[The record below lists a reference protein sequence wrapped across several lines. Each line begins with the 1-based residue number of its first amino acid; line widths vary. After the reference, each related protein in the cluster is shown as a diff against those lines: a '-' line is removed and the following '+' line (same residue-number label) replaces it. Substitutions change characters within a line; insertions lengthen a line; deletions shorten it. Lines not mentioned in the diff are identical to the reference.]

1 MSFKTVVRPPFA
13 DVTASNQRWS
23 DAEFE
28 ERRRRVLARW
38 PTGEAIADLDAAVE
52 YARAQPRHRNHSLR
66 VRDAKAAGTPLFQ
79 VGIGHTTVPEQLEHM
94 QRAVEEG
101 VDLIL
106 TLTDTYT
113 RKSAYDK
120 AQAAVDRAMAS
131 TERLKLLNGFP
142 IVCYGVD
149 ATRELFEQIDVPK
162 HVSGNVDEEAMLSS
176 EIAFASG
183 ATCDFTHTLH
193 DLVQHSRDYPLEQRI
208 VNDQYVARL
217 AGHYTAHGVPIELLT
232 LANFQGMIPPG
243 LGMTLGILSMLR
255 AAGQGAKYFSM
266 HRCIEGCL
274 VQDVAAFDVYMRLA
288 DEYAHRFGHDDLQLV
303 SHSWPWMGAWPA
315 DESENAA
322 LISWCTSI
330 SLMAG
335 CDWIY
340 LKSIHEG
347 SGIPN
352 IDSNLASIHIA
363 RELRRIIPPQAVLGG
378 DEVQEEAAML
388 EAEVRGLLEAAL
400 EVGDGD
406 PCRGEIEA
414 VKRGFID
421 IPISA
426 WNGVAD
432 QVVAARDARGAMRYL
447 NPGSLPL
454 PAEVRKYHAA
464 KMEERKHGESISN
477 EIELVILD
485 VRQYMSDGVKS
496 PSAV

>member
-1 MSFKTVVRPPFA
+1 MNFKTSFHPPFA
-13 DVTASNQRWS
+13 DVRAVNKRWS
-23 DAEFE
+23 DDEFAA
-28 ERRRRVLARW
+28 RRARVLARW

-66 VRDAKAAGTPLFQ
+66 VRDAKAVGTPLFQ
-79 VGIGHTTVPEQLEHM
+79 VGIGHTTIEEQREHM

-106 TLTDTYT
+106 NLTDTYT

-120 AQAAVDRAMAS
+120 AQAAVDRASAS
-131 TERLKLLNGFP
+131 SERLRLLNGFP

-149 ATRELFEQIDVPK
+149 AARELWEQIDVPK
-162 HVSGNVDEEAMLSS
+162 HISGNVDEEAMLSS

-208 VNDQYVARL
+208 VNDQYVAHL
-217 AGHYTAHGVPIELLT
+217 AGYYTAHGVPIELLT
-232 LANFQGMIPPG
+232 LANYQGMIPPG
-243 LGMTLGILSMLR
+243 LGMTVGILSMLR
-255 AAGQGAKYFSM
+255 AAQQGAKYFSM

-288 DEYAHRFGHDDLQLV
+288 DEYAHRFGYHDLHLV
-303 SHSWPWMGAWPA
+303 RHSWPWMGAWPA
-315 DESENAA
+315 DEAENAA
-322 LISWCTSI
+322 LVSWCTSI
-330 SLMAG
+330 SLLAG

-340 LKSIHEG
+340 LKSVHEG
-347 SGIPN
+347 SGIPS
-352 IDSNLASIHIA
+352 IDSNVASIHIA
-363 RELRRIIPPQAVLGG
+363 RELRRIIPPQAMLGG
-378 DEVQEEAAML
+378 SEVQEEVAML
-388 EAEVRGLLEAAL
+388 EAEVRSLLEAAL
-400 EVGDGD
+400 ELGDGD
-406 PCRGEIEA
+406 PCLGEIEA

-432 QVVAARDARGAMRYL
+432 RVVAARDANGAMRYL
-447 NPGSLPL
+447 NTGNLPL
-454 PAEVRKYHAA
+454 PPEVVKYHAD
-464 KMEERKHGESISN
+464 KMEERKRGESISN

-485 VRQYMSDGVKS
+485 VRQYMTDGVLAS
-496 PSAV
+496 TAE